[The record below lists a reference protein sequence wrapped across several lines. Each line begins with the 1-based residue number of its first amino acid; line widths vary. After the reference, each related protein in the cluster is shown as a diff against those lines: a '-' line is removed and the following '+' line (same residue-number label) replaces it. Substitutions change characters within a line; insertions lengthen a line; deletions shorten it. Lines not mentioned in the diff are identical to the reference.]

1 MKLIDL
7 LEGQGGKKHGN
18 VETPRKFRYSSSWG
32 SAITIHPEISVFK
45 EPLKPR
51 RGSKNVGT
59 RKTLLVDGGHEDGGG
74 EDEDSELRKGEGR
87 LGGGERA
94 LLRVRVFGLHL
105 GWDGEGK
112 TEGGVPT

>member
-1 MKLIDL
+1 MGLWNHD
-7 LEGQGGKKHGN
+7 
-18 VETPRKFRYSSSWG
+18 SS
-32 SAITIHPEISVFK
+32 EISVFK

-94 LLRVRVFGLHL
+94 LLRVRVFGFHL

-112 TEGGVPT
+112 TRGGGVPT

>member
-1 MKLIDL
+1 M
-7 LEGQGGKKHGN
+7 
-18 VETPRKFRYSSSWG
+18 
-32 SAITIHPEISVFK
+32 
-45 EPLKPR
+45 
-51 RGSKNVGT
+51 GT

-94 LLRVRVFGLHL
+94 LLRVRVFGFHL

-112 TEGGVPT
+112 TRGGGVPT